1 MQNEDKASRV
11 EDDPMPNA
19 KRSVTDVIV
28 MATPACFI
36 VQPNRSLMSLVWQ
49 GVFNYTVNNYGY
61 ADTYSPSISGP
72 MLYMLWT
79 MTNMSSIPMPSN
91 KKGRMVCMGV

>member
-49 GVFNYTVNNYGY
+49 VVLNYTANNQIHVCRICGHLL
-61 ADTYSPSISGP
+61 SLNI
-72 MLYMLWT
+72 WT
-79 MTNMSSIPMPSN
+79 DVVHALDDDKHVVDSDA
-91 KKGRMVCMGV
+91 K